1 MGETMLTF
9 IFLMSMVIIPM
20 MLDTISKIK
29 KYSSQNEI
37 EIVNVKDRE
46 FIPDYDELRDRI
58 RNFEDLQIKK

>member
-1 MGETMLTF
+1 MLTF

-37 EIVNVKDRE
+37 EMVNVKDRE

-58 RNFEDLQIKK
+58 RNFKDLQIKK